1 MEIKDI
7 RFVTLAGPSSAEL
20 ESAFAAVG
28 GRLSVCDLKDGAS
41 RTNRDHADFANRVL
55 TGDIDTVVFV
65 TGAGTRAIIESALQ
79 TAPRQ
84 RFLDGLSDVRTVA
97 GSSAAMQVLQEFGI
111 QSTVSVVAGSA
122 EQRGSNDPADLAV
135 WRQILIAVD
144 RQGSSVN
151 QNIALEKTADQ
162 SSLIAGLESRGARL
176 TPLSAFCD
184 KVPNNPSAAIDLFER
199 IDAGE
204 YHGLIFCDAASTAR
218 FVFLAERFGRVR
230 LTNHLL
236 DDHLVICQTA
246 DAAEILRDHGFALDY
261 VLKAASPVAVVAEIG
276 DNLASIQKQKHLI
289 RINMSGPATSPAD
302 PQAPWYNNPFMK
314 ACRGEPTDVT
324 PIWMMRQ
331 AGRYMSEY
339 REVRS
344 KISFLD
350 LCANSQLCSEVMCTA
365 VSRLGVDAAIIF
377 SDLLPI
383 LVPMGSDLEFVK
395 GDGPVIH
402 NPVRTN
408 ADIDA
413 IKVLESNEPLQFV
426 MDTVSQTRNDLPAD
440 MPLIGF
446 SGAPFT
452 LASYMIEGGSSR
464 NYHNT
469 KKIMYGDPAAWHC
482 LLYTSP
488 SPRDKRQS
496 RMPSSA

>member
-1 MEIKDI
+1 M
-7 RFVTLAGPSSAEL
+7 
-20 ESAFAAVG
+20 
-28 GRLSVCDLKDGAS
+28 
-41 RTNRDHADFANRVL
+41 
-55 TGDIDTVVFV
+55 
-65 TGAGTRAIIESALQ
+65 
-79 TAPRQ
+79 
-84 RFLDGLSDVRTVA
+84 
-97 GSSAAMQVLQEFGI
+97 
-111 QSTVSVVAGSA
+111 
-122 EQRGSNDPADLAV
+122 
-135 WRQILIAVD
+135 
-144 RQGSSVN
+144 
-151 QNIALEKTADQ
+151 
-162 SSLIAGLESRGARL
+162 
-176 TPLSAFCD
+176 
-184 KVPNNPSAAIDLFER
+184 
-199 IDAGE
+199 
-204 YHGLIFCDAASTAR
+204 
-218 FVFLAERFGRVR
+218 
-230 LTNHLL
+230 
-236 DDHLVICQTA
+236 ICQTA
-246 DAAEILRDHGFALDY
+246 DAAEILQDHGFALDY

-408 ADIDA
+408 AD
-413 IKVLESNEPLQFV
+413 
-426 MDTVSQTRNDLPAD
+426 TVSYTHLRAHETPEHLVCR
-440 MPLIGF
+440 L
-446 SGAPFT
+446 
-452 LASYMIEGGSSR
+452 LLE
-464 NYHNT
+464 
-469 KKIMYGDPAAWHC
+469 KK
-482 LLYTSP
+482 
-488 SPRDKRQS
+488 K
-496 RMPSSA
+496 